1 MEKNIPQ
8 ISRPELDFID
18 GMTERVKMRIQKEVA
33 VLIKAKVRT
42 ELA

>member
-8 ISRPELDFID
+8 IPRPELDFID
-18 GMTERVKMRIQKEVA
+18 GRTERVKMRIQKEVA
-33 VLIKAKVRT
+33 VLIKAKVRN

>member
-1 MEKNIPQ
+1 M
-8 ISRPELDFID
+8 DFID

-33 VLIKAKVRT
+33 VLIQAKVSN